1 MIEQLSLDFNDGNKT
16 EEIIFSHDKVFSDFE
31 RRRLES
37 HFQSKLE
44 ESSAFNRNL
53 VSFQGNKKTSV
64 HNWFKYRE
72 GFSTQLV
79 ESLLNKFNLDGNSVV
94 LDPFSGSGTTAITA
108 NKLGYSSI
116 GIDILPVAKLTYETK
131 KEILNYDVLELIKI
145 RNDIKKLKIGETNQ
159 NFNYITITEGAFSK
173 KTEGEL
179 VYLSNYIKDSTYS
192 TLSKKLVQ
200 FLLMSILEE
209 ISFTRKDGQYLRWD
223 YRSNKVVQANIK
235 RFEKGQPPLKT
246 KLDKGELPSVK
257 VALLK
262 IFNSV
267 IEDISWAQKNNPML
281 NENPKKNKSEF
292 IEGSALFKLPL
303 MREKS
308 VNAVVTSPPY
318 ANRYDYTR
326 TYALELN
333 FLGINDEK
341 IKLLRQ
347 NLLSATV
354 ENKSKLIQ
362 LEEFY
367 NEIGQIDRFKSLK
380 QVYESN
386 LTMKEILGALKKRD
400 SLGEVNNS
408 GIIRMIEGYFTE
420 LTFVYGELFRVC
432 ESGSYVAIVNDNVR
446 YAGEIIPVDFIS
458 CQIAE
463 AIGFEVCK
471 VYTLPQKK
479 GNSSQQMKKYGKANL
494 RKSITVWKKK

>member
-1 MIEQLSLDFNDGNKT
+1 MIEQLSLDFNDGDKT

-37 HFQSKLE
+37 NFQSKLE
-44 ESSAFNRNL
+44 ESSVFNRNL
-53 VSFQGNKKTSV
+53 VSFQGNKKASV

-79 ESLLNKFNLDGNSVV
+79 ESLLNQFNLDGNSVV

-131 KEILNYDVLELIKI
+131 KEILNYDVLELVKI

-173 KTEGEL
+173 KTESEL
-179 VYLSNYIKDSTYS
+179 VYVSNYIKDSTYS

-303 MREKS
+303 MREMS

>member
-1 MIEQLSLDFNDGNKT
+1 MIEQLSLDFNDDNNA
-16 EEIIFSHDKVFSDFE
+16 EEIIFSHDKVFNDFE
-31 RRRLES
+31 RRKLES
-37 HFQSKLE
+37 NFQSKLE
-44 ESSAFNRNL
+44 ESSGFNRTL

-79 ESLLNKFNLDGNSVV
+79 ESLLNEFNLDKNSVV

-108 NKLGYSSI
+108 SKLGYNSV
-116 GIDILPVAKLTYETK
+116 GIDILPVAKLTYEIK
-131 KEILNYDVLELIKI
+131 KEILNYSILEL
-145 RNDIKKLKIGETNQ
+145 LKIQNDLEKLEIGKAIQ
-159 NFNYITITEGAFSK
+159 NFSYITITEGAFSK
-173 KTEGEL
+173 ETENEL
-179 VYLSNYIKDSTYS
+179 VYLSNYIKDSMYS
-192 TLSKKLVQ
+192 RLSKKLLQ

-223 YRSNKVVQANIK
+223 YRSNKVIQANIK
-235 RFEKGQPPLKT
+235 RLEKGKLPLKT

-262 IFNSV
+262 ILNSV
-267 IEDISWAQKNNPML
+267 IEDISWAQKNSPML
-281 NENPKKNKSEF
+281 NESSQKNKSEF
-292 IEGSALFKLPL
+292 IEGSALYKLPL
-303 MREKS
+303 MHEKS
-308 VNAVVTSPPY
+308 INAVITSPPY

-333 FLGINDEK
+333 FLGINDENIK
-341 IKLLRQ
+341 ILRQ

-354 ENKSKLIQ
+354 ENKSKLTQ

-367 NEIGQIDRFKSLK
+367 GEIGQIERFNSLK
-380 QVYESN
+380 EVYESN
-386 LTMKEILGALKKRD
+386 LTIKEILGALKKRD

-432 ESGSYVAIVNDNVR
+432 DSGSYVAVVNDYVR

-471 VYTLPQKK
+471 IYTLPQKK

-494 RKSITVWKKK
+494 RKSITVWKRK